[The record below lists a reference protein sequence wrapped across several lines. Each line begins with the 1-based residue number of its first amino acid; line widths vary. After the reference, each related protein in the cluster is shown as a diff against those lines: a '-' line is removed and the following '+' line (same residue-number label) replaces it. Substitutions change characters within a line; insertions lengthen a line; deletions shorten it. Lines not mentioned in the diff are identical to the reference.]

1 VGFTDEV
8 RDELAHAPLGP
19 DCCRRAETSAMVRF
33 GGSLHL
39 TGSGPGWVVTLTS
52 GAATRR
58 LHAALTQ
65 LLAARP
71 TVEVHQPTTLRS
83 SSYRLSLARPV
94 LPALAWLG
102 VVRGDGRPVDA
113 VPAELVATA
122 HDSAA
127 YLRGCL
133 MVAGS
138 VSDPRSPPH
147 LELRV
152 SGKGTAAGLRRL
164 LSRCGGRG
172 ARAAQRPD
180 GWRVHCKSGE
190 AIGAVLARA
199 GAHGAFLAWDAARL
213 RRELRGDANRA
224 ANADRANLGRAV
236 AASGRQT
243 AMIEAVVGALG
254 WGGVPADL
262 EQTALARLANPE
274 ASLAELGALHDPVV
288 GKAAV
293 HRRLARLA
301 AMAEG
306 LGRPGGG

>member
-1 VGFTDEV
+1 MGFTDEG
-8 RDELAHAPLGP
+8 RDELVHAPLGP
-19 DCCRRAETSAMVRF
+19 ECCRRAETSAMVRL
-33 GGSLHL
+33 GGWLHL
-39 TGSGPGWVVTLTS
+39 TTAGAGWVVTLTS

-65 LLAARP
+65 LLGSRP
-71 TVEVHQPTTLRS
+71 QVQVHQPTALRAG
-83 SSYRLSLARPV
+83 SYRLSLAQPV

-102 VVRGDGRPVDA
+102 VMSRNGQPVDA
-113 VPAELVATA
+113 VPAQLVATA
-122 HDSAA
+122 HDSSA

-133 MVAGS
+133 MVAAS
-138 VSDPRSPPH
+138 VSDPRSAPH
-147 LELRV
+147 LELRAP
-152 SGKGTAAGLRRL
+152 GQGTAAGLRRL
-164 LSRCGGRG
+164 LVRCGGGG
-172 ARAAQRPD
+172 AHAAQRCD

-199 GAHGAFLAWDAARL
+199 GAHRAFLAWDAARL
-213 RRELRGDANRA
+213 RRELRGNANRA

-301 AMAEG
+301 EMAEG